1 MKHLAWITPISLL
14 AGALMLALASR
25 ADADML
31 CVECHA
37 DVQGGGGFHGSFRT
51 LGGLTR
57 DQLDVICL
65 SCHDGSY
72 TSALGVTAPEA
83 MVHEQPVGG
92 RRLEYGSF
100 KAGCLDCHR
109 THPSAGGL
117 AGDSSGNFNLNLIGG
132 PVVERN
138 STDGVARIRKP
149 IIDDNGT
156 PGDTGDDIQ
165 AGVACDSSIPD
176 DPTCVADDVREV
188 VFYANITTDGADWAG
203 EPPTVAGRYDGACSA
218 CHTRTSHHRRDD
230 SGGDHSHNVT
240 KPCDNCHAHNAGWL
254 NKGG

>member
-1 MKHLAWITPISLL
+1 MKLFALIAPVSLL
-14 AGALMLALASR
+14 ASGVLMLSATQA
-25 ADADML
+25 AADMD
-31 CVECHA
+31 CTYCHA
-37 DVQGGGGFHGSFRT
+37 DVQGGGGFHGTFRA
-51 LGGLTR
+51 LGGLTN

-72 TSALGVTAPEA
+72 TSPGGVTAPEA
-83 MVHEQPVGG
+83 IVHEQPVGG

-100 KAGCLDCHR
+100 KAGCVDCHR

-132 PVVERN
+132 PVIERN
-138 STDGVARIRKP
+138 STDGVARIRRP
-149 IIDDNGT
+149 IINDNGT
-156 PGDTGDDIQ
+156 QGDTGDDFQ
-165 AGVACDSSIPD
+165 TGVACDSGIPD
-176 DPTCVADDVREV
+176 DPACLSDDVREV
-188 VFYANITTDGADWAG
+188 VFYTNITTDGVDWAG
-203 EPPTVAGRYDGACSA
+203 TNPVTPGRYSGACSS
-218 CHTRTSHHRRDD
+218 CHTRTAHHRRDD